1 MKKINKKKIIWIR
14 SALVAVCCCVISF
27 LLYKTN
33 LFISLENKTYDNRM
47 KSTSKFI
54 TPDDN
59 IAFLVIDQDTIDWA
73 QKEKGWAWPWP
84 RESAAQLVEYISAGN
99 PKSIAFDML
108 YTEPSFYGDEDDEI
122 YGEAE
127 KNSGKVIQT
136 IHVLL
141 ENGKEVPKFPVAPIK
156 DNAAIIAN
164 ITSIKDK
171 DDIIRRARLY
181 YDYDGERYPSLGFAP
196 LILNG
201 ENLDEIPQ
209 EEPGIIRLRYQSST
223 DVYNPWK
230 VKSIL
235 QSYDE
240 WKKLQTGE
248 ITQEEFENNDSII
261 TPDNFEG
268 LYVYVA
274 LYAPGLFD
282 ICSTPVSQVYPG
294 VGVHITTLDNCL
306 NNLFVKKVP
315 DSLVLLWIFFIS
327 IFGSFVI
334 AFSEGKNFRTKKT
347 ITLIVL
353 GLIIGLLISIGVPYI
368 LFIPG
373 IWLPIIFPLISFLG
387 SFVISLGLSYTVE
400 GRQKRF
406 IQSAFNQYL
415 SPAVIE
421 QLIANPDKLALG
433 GERREISI
441 YFSDIQG
448 FTSISENIPPEK
460 LIEILN
466 KYLSEMTNIILASG
480 GTIDKYEGDAIIAFW
495 NAPLEEEDHAK
506 RAVNAA
512 MACQK
517 RLFEL
522 SDDFEKLCGKK
533 LLQRIGLNTGS
544 AVVGNMGS
552 EIRFDYT
559 MLGDN
564 VNLASRLEGL
574 NKQFGTYTMCTEA
587 TKNAAESFGIDLCW
601 RKLANVAVVGKK
613 DAVVVYEPMEKSV
626 YEQKKTVY
634 EDFEKGFNLFY
645 SGIFEEALLLFESH
659 SGEDP
664 ACEKYTAKCK
674 YFIQN
679 PPSEWNGVWVATEK

>member
-1 MKKINKKKIIWIR
+1 MKKINKKQIIWIR
-14 SALVAVCCCVISF
+14 SAVVAVCCCVISF

-33 LFISLENKTYDNRM
+33 LFISMENKTYDNRM

-54 TPDDN
+54 KPDDN
-59 IAFLVIDQDTIDWA
+59 IAFLVIDQDSIDWA
-73 QKEKGWAWPWP
+73 LEEKGWSWPWP
-84 RESAAQLVEYISAGN
+84 REFAAQLVEYISAGN

-108 YTEPSFYGDEDDEI
+108 YTEPSFYGTEDDEK

-136 IHVLL
+136 IHVLI
-141 ENGKEVPKFPVAPIK
+141 ENGEEVPKFPVKPIY
-156 DNAAIIAN
+156 DNAAVIAN
-164 ITSIKDK
+164 ITSKKDK
-171 DDIIRRARLY
+171 DDIIRCARLY
-181 YDYDGERYPSLGFAP
+181 YDYDGKRYPSLGVAP
-196 LILNG
+196 LVLNG
-201 ENLDEIPQ
+201 VDIDDIPQ
-209 EEPGIIRLRYQSST
+209 EEPGVIRLRYQNST
-223 DVYNPWK
+223 DAYNPWK
-230 VKSIL
+230 VKTVL

-240 WKKLQTGE
+240 WKKLQAGE
-248 ITQEEFENNDSII
+248 ITQEEFENNDYII
-261 TPDNFEG
+261 PPENFED

-315 DSLVLLWIFFIS
+315 DSFVILWIFVIS

-347 ITLIVL
+347 ILLIVL
-353 GLIIGLLISIGVPYI
+353 GLIIGLIISVGVPYV

-373 IWLPIIFPLISFLG
+373 IWLPIIVPMISFLS
-387 SFVISLGLSYTVE
+387 SFVISLGLSYTME

-495 NAPLEEEDHAK
+495 NAPLEQKDHAK
-506 RAVNAA
+506 SAINAA

-517 RLFEL
+517 RLEEL
-522 SDDFEKLCGKK
+522 SDDFVKLCGKK
-533 LLQRIGLNTGS
+533 LYQRIGLNTGN

-559 MLGDN
+559 MIGDN

-587 TKNAAESFGIDLCW
+587 TKNAATNFGVDLGW

-626 YEQKKTVY
+626 YEQKKNIY
-634 EDFEKGFNLFY
+634 EDFEKGFDLFY
-645 SGIFEEALLLFESH
+645 SGNFSDALLIFKKNEM
-659 SGEDP
+659 EDP
-664 ACEKYTAKCK
+664 ACLKYAEKCE
-674 YFIQN
+674 YFIKN
-679 PPSEWNGVWVATEK
+679 PPSDWNGVWIASEK